1 MAPAHKKGGGHYPFW
16 RKKTIKRAT
25 AFITQTEGNI
35 MVTKGAKGLLV
46 VVTLVLVTLAA
57 VSSDAQ
63 AQGRNENPGV
73 FPPKA
78 QFGA

>member
-1 MAPAHKKGGGHYPFW
+1 
-16 RKKTIKRAT
+16 
-25 AFITQTEGNI
+25 